1 MLKITKVQREEELKE
16 IRNLFTEY
24 ADSLGFD
31 LCFQNFE
38 QELANLP
45 GDYAPPAGCLLLAKY
60 KDQTAGCIGLRRLSD
75 EVCEMK
81 RLYVK
86 PEFRGMKIGRR
97 LAEAIIEKARNI
109 GYARMRLDTVPSME
123 AARALY
129 LSLGFEEISPYR
141 HNPIEGT
148 VFMELKL
155 HTPTRQ

>member
-16 IRNLFTEY
+16 IRKLFTEY

-86 PEFRGMKIGRR
+86 PDFRGMKIGRR

-129 LSLGFEEISPYR
+129 VSLGFNEIGPYR
-141 HNPIEGT
+141 HNPIGGT
-148 VFMELKL
+148 TFMELEL
-155 HTPTRQ
+155 A